1 MHGFEQRRIGLF
13 ANGLRCEVGGIRPKD
28 SIPISSAFRAMTA
41 GAMLDVELFSLC
53 HPIRPCLR
61 ARISIAGHR
70 QREDRRCDANHSPMG
85 DRDMNELPGLFRQYT
100 LHGLQLFC
108 GMLSRLK
115 FAIYQ
120 YRGREC
126 TKGDEECQEH
136 VDARVS
142 HHSVADNTGIE
153 VGFWRC
159 PH

>member
-120 YRGREC
+120 
-126 TKGDEECQEH
+126 
-136 VDARVS
+136 
-142 HHSVADNTGIE
+142 
-153 VGFWRC
+153 
-159 PH
+159 